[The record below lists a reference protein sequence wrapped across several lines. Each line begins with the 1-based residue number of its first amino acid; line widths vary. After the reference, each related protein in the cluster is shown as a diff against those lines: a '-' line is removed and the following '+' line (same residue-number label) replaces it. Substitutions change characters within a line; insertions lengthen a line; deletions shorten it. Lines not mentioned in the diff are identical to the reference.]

1 MQLEDIAP
9 GQVLEGI
16 APDALV
22 WVITVLPFAPDA
34 CAVIYRDTCGVLGER
49 LLGRQHEPWVRIPSS
64 HRPWAFDADGPSFR
78 QAAIECLHADTDA
91 SRHLPADAC
100 RLLQRGAFL
109 LDPSRSGLS
118 PELLLLVAC
127 SHASP
132 GDPPA
137 SRRVACLAIP
147 PLGGGFSITD
157 SPFQRLQPIDARHW
171 PRLHDALAPLL
182 ANRRIRDQ
190 ALASLANQLAAPPP
204 RPVRTPPVV
213 LGAAV
218 LVSADLLHWLQ
229 PLGESTEVRPTL
241 LR

>member
-16 APDALV
+16 VPDALA
-22 WVITVLPFAPDA
+22 WIITVLPFPPDA

-49 LLGRQHEPWVRIPSS
+49 LLGRQDEASVRIPPN

-78 QAAIECLHADTDA
+78 QAAIECLHADMDA
-91 SRHLPADAC
+91 SRCLTAAAC

-109 LDPSRSGLS
+109 LDPSRRGLS

-127 SHASP
+127 SQASP
-132 GDPPA
+132 GESPA
-137 SRRVACLAIP
+137 SRRVTCLAIH
-147 PLGGGFSITD
+147 PLGDGFSMTD
-157 SPFQRLQPIDARHW
+157 APFDRLQSIDAAHW